1 MARLIYTTN
10 VSLDGFIEDPEG
22 AFDFLPPG
30 DDVFAAHT
38 ELMESIGTLVYGR
51 RLYEK
56 VSVWEVDPSFAA
68 RSPALAAFAAAFA
81 DTDKVVHS
89 TTLTQAPTA
98 RTRIERTFDADAVQR
113 MKDAAD
119 RDLLIGGADLAGQAL
134 RAGVGTR
141 CSSTPRRSRSAAG
154 SRVCPPASDWI
165 SSCSTSGVSPTVWC
179 CWAIA
184 RGPRDRALTRGEPLA
199 SPVTFCRD
207 SPRETAEAVGGSPRY
222 ASPRRASSPVRMR
235 SRPKRNSSAGS

>member
-10 VSLDGFIEDPEG
+10 VSLDGFIEDPDG
-22 AFDFLPPG
+22 GFDFLPPG

-56 VSVWEVDPSFAA
+56 MSVWEVDPSFAA
-68 RSPALAAFAAAFA
+68 RSPALAAFAGAFT
-81 DTDKVVHS
+81 DTDKVVYS
-89 TTLTQAPTA
+89 TTLTHAPTA

-134 RAGVGTR
+134 RAGLVDEVQLY
-141 CSSTPRRSRSAAG
+141 AA
-154 SRVCPPASDWI
+154 P
-165 SSCSTSGVSPTVWC
+165 VS
-179 CWAIA
+179 
-184 RGPRDRALTRGEPLA
+184 
-199 SPVTFCRD
+199 
-207 SPRETAEAVGGSPRY
+207 VGGGKPGLPTGIRLDLELLDQRRFGNGVVLLRYRPR
-222 ASPRRASSPVRMR
+222 
-235 SRPKRNSSAGS
+235 GL

>member
-10 VSLDGFIEDPEG
+10 VSLDGFIEDPDG

-56 VSVWEVDPSFAA
+56 MSVWEVDPSFAA
-68 RSPALAAFAAAFA
+68 RSPALAAFAAAFT

-89 TTLTQAPTA
+89 TTLAQASTA

-134 RAGVGTR
+134 RAGLVDE
-141 CSSTPRRSRSAAG
+141 
-154 SRVCPPASDWI
+154 VQLY
-165 SSCSTSGVSPTVWC
+165 
-179 CWAIA
+179 IA
-184 RGPRDRALTRGEPLA
+184 
-199 SPVTFCRD
+199 PV
-207 SPRETAEAVGGSPRY
+207 AVGGGKPGLPTGIRLDLELLDQRRFGNGVVLLRYRPR
-222 ASPRRASSPVRMR
+222 
-235 SRPKRNSSAGS
+235 GL